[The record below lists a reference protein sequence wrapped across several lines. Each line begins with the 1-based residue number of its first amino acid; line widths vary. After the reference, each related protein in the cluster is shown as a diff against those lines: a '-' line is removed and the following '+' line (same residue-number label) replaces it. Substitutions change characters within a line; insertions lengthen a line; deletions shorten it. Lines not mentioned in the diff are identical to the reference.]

1 MQPMP
6 VDPPRSAQPEM
17 QSLLDA
23 TVDAVILIDA
33 RGTVETFNRAGERLF
48 GYAPEEVI
56 GRNVSMLMTA
66 PDRDAHDSYMS
77 RYMRT
82 DVPHIIGIG
91 REVDARR
98 KDGSVFPVFLSV
110 GRVQG
115 SDPPRFIG
123 LLHDITLR
131 REAMAAIRRERD
143 RANMYLEM
151 AQVILVALSADHR
164 VQLINRKGCD
174 TLGRRELDLLGRNW
188 LEVAIAPEHHDAVLD
203 QFAALGLVDSPDE
216 RYFEHEV
223 HGAEGPPRLIAWRAI
238 AMRGAEGR
246 LTGFFASGEDITGRR
261 AMEQSMERARVLL
274 DEAQDLARLG
284 NFEVF
289 HPADGSGF
297 WSPQMGRIL
306 GLGTGA
312 TVGLADYLG
321 AVHPEDR
328 TVHAEAW
335 QGALSG
341 PGTRGAQMRI
351 VTPAGETRHLQATYV
366 TTAASR
372 GDLRIAGVVMDVTAA
387 RRAAEETQVAQQR
400 MTQVSRLATM
410 GEMAA
415 GIAHELNQPLA
426 AIANYAN
433 AAMRLTALA
442 DMREVDPDGD
452 VRLALDQISQQALR
466 AGEIIRRLR
475 ALVQNRETRLE
486 PSAVNALVGEVV
498 GFIRGDA
505 RLNEV
510 NLVQDLAPGLP
521 EMLLDRIQIQQIFLN
536 LLRNAIESVV
546 ESRTSAREVRIS
558 TALDEQG
565 TLVVEVRDNGGG
577 VPPDIAA
584 HIFDPFCTTK
594 ESGTGLGLAISRTI
608 AEAHHGRLSYAPAP
622 GGGARFILH
631 LPWRAGSTP

>member
-1 MQPMP
+1 MST
-6 VDPPRSAQPEM
+6 DDPRSAQPEL

-48 GYAPEEVI
+48 GYTPDEVI
-56 GRNVSMLMTA
+56 GRNVSMLMTST
-66 PDRDAHDSYMS
+66 DRDAHDGYMA

-82 DVPHIIGIG
+82 SVPHIIGIG

-98 KDGSVFPVFLSV
+98 KDGSEFPVFLSV

-143 RANMYLEM
+143 RANMYLEI
-151 AQVILVALSADHR
+151 AQVILVALSVDHR

-188 LEVAIAPEHHDAVLD
+188 LEVAITPGHQEAVLA
-203 QFAALGLVDSPDE
+203 QYTALGTADGTDE
-216 RYFEHEV
+216 HYFEHEV
-223 HGAEGPPRLIAWRAI
+223 QGANGPPRLIAWRAI

-261 AMEQSMERARVLL
+261 AMEQSMERARILL
-274 DEAQDLARLG
+274 DEAQDLARIG

-289 HPADGSGF
+289 HPGSGSGF
-297 WSPQMGRIL
+297 WSPQMSRIL
-306 GLGTGA
+306 GLAGHA
-312 TVGLADYLG
+312 APGLEDYLG
-321 AVHPEDR
+321 IIHPEDR
-328 TVHAEAW
+328 AAHDEIWQEA
-335 QGALSG
+335 LRG
-341 PGTRGAQMRI
+341 PGTRGAQFRI

-366 TTAASR
+366 STTAAR

-387 RRAAEETQVAQQR
+387 RRAAEETQAAQQR

-433 AAMRLTALA
+433 AAMRITALA

-452 VRLALDQISQQALR
+452 VRLALDQISRQALR

-486 PSAVNALVGEVV
+486 RSAINPLVGEVV

-510 NLVQDLAPGLP
+510 NVLQDLASGLP
-521 EMLLDRIQIQQIFLN
+521 EIPLDRIQIQQILLN

-546 ESRTSAREVRIS
+546 ETRTTEREVHIS
-558 TALDEQG
+558 TALDAEG
-565 TLVVEVRDNGGG
+565 HLIVEVRDNGGG

-584 HIFDPFCTTK
+584 RIFDPFCTTK

-608 AEAHHGRLSYAPAP
+608 AEAHHGRLSYAPASA
-622 GGGARFILH
+622 GGARFILQ
-631 LPWRAGSTP
+631 LPCVTGSPS